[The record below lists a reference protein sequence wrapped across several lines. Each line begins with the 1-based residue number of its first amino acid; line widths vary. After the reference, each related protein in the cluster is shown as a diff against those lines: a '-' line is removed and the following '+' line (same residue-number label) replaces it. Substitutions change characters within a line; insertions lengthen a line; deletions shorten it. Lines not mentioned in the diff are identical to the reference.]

1 MKFFLICWFC
11 VLLSV
16 VNAKQ
21 HTCILDYEFNPVPN
35 PKDRFLREMGV
46 RSFIEERWKK
56 EKHKYDKG
64 MVLQAVKEAKQS
76 SDKPD
81 ERVLD
86 MVVRNKNN
94 YFCCDPYNGGVL
106 VYWNE
111 QKGVAI
117 TCVDA
122 YSSPFFLGRTK
133 INGPEDYLFPLVRT
147 PFFQRRSKL
156 PYFSVT
162 EAELRSLET
171 QTGTQLTDDERD
183 WLCAFAEILNENFH
197 YFYGSTLYD
206 VSYFKSYGW
215 INYFMGRLVPT
226 RVLLQTDS
234 DRVIYN
240 RNQEFVST
248 YLQLLSVLQPAEQK
262 AVVYK
267 YAKLPDDPKI
277 RNAVLDDTEM
287 KLLLTLPKRT
297 ERAVERLVNNLKE
310 GRVHD
315 KVLIGEFRKLLDF
328 IMESECR
335 GDILVH
341 YMPPDSAAAEEM
353 AALVDEQDQD
363 FLEGVQRKLTRM
375 QTIYAHKCGIGKI
388 LGRPV
393 YDIDKALSSR
403 KTGAVQVSGF
413 DCLAGKMG
421 CIPAIMSL
429 MEGRRVSMMVYIM
442 PGQRFCHGYYQQNFK
457 KFQVG
462 YINDLLYMNNFI
474 LKRLFPSRGIK
485 HVEKENKTAFARAAY
500 SLTLQYQVAVLGL
513 EDKGLKMSNMNDG
526 KNMSLSEYQRSGDL
540 QKAMKKFTKN
550 RGNKASLKLFP
561 VRNAAAAEKGRFPAS
576 WDAAEH

>member
-1 MKFFLICWFC
+1 MKFFIICWLSI
-11 VLLSV
+11 LLSV
-16 VNAKQ
+16 VYAKQ

-35 PKDRFLREMGV
+35 PKDKFLREM
-46 RSFIEERWKK
+46 RIHTFIEKKWKK
-56 EKHKYDKG
+56 EKNKYDKS
-64 MVLQAVKEAKQS
+64 MVLQAVRDAKKS
-76 SDKPD
+76 SNKPD

-86 MVVRNKNN
+86 IVVRNKNN

-106 VYWNE
+106 AYWNE

-122 YSSPFFLGRTK
+122 YSSPFFVGRTK

-147 PFFQRRSKL
+147 PFLHWRTKL
-156 PYFSVT
+156 PYFRVT

-197 YFYGSTLYD
+197 YFYGSKLYD
-206 VSYFKSYGW
+206 VSYFKSFGW

-240 RNQEFVST
+240 RNQEYVST

-262 AVVYK
+262 SVVYK
-267 YAKLPDDPKI
+267 YAMLPDDPKI

-315 KVLIGEFRKLLDF
+315 KVLSGEFRKLLDF

-341 YMPPDSAAAEEM
+341 YMPPESVVADEM
-353 AALVDEQDQD
+353 AALVDAKEQD
-363 FLEGVQRKLTRM
+363 FLSEVQRKLSRM
-375 QTIYAHKCGIGKI
+375 QTIYGHKCGIGKI

-403 KTGAVQVSGF
+403 KTGAIQASGF
-413 DCLAGKMG
+413 DCLAAKMG
-421 CIPAIMSL
+421 CLPAVMNL
-429 MEGRRVSMMVYIM
+429 MEGRRVSMMMYVM
-442 PGQRFCHGYYQQNFK
+442 PGQRFCHGYYQTNFK

-474 LKRLFPSRGIK
+474 LKHLFPSRGIK
-485 HVEKENKTAFARAAY
+485 TVEKENKTAFARAAY
-500 SLTLQYQVAVLGL
+500 SLTLQYQVALL
-513 EDKGLKMSNMNDG
+513 ELADKGGSTDNMNDG
-526 KNMSLSEYQRSGDL
+526 KNMSLSEYRRSVDL

-550 RGNKASLKLFP
+550 NRNKASLKLFP
-561 VRNAAAAEKGRFPAS
+561 VRNAAAAKGRFPAS